1 MLSQTGTLSATPSAH
16 LLPAPQ
22 ALRYSGSPSTVI
34 DHYCCVYL
42 INNCNIIRLVKA
54 NSQNIVDQLQK
65 GRGEAKEVD
74 TMSKHLS
81 QKTIE
86 NAEKKKSKDS
96 V

>member
-1 MLSQTGTLSATPSAH
+1 M
-16 LLPAPQ
+16 
-22 ALRYSGSPSTVI
+22 
-34 DHYCCVYL
+34 YL

-54 NSQNIVDQLQK
+54 NSQNIVDQLQT
-65 GRGEAKEVD
+65 GRGVAKEVD

-86 NAEKKKSKDS
+86 SAEKKKSKDS